1 MNPSAISA
9 EDALQIKDVHLPLSP
24 EIWPPAPGW
33 WILAVTVLVFLFW
46 VVSRLRRL
54 WRRNQLQKE
63 ILASL
68 HKIQQEY
75 SDEQIP
81 HFLAEV
87 SILLR
92 RVALM
97 KFPRQQVAALTGK
110 DWLSFLDQHGGDG
123 QYSNG
128 VGSVLAAGPYTR
140 YSEVDKDA
148 LLLLTRKWIKRNTR

>member
-1 MNPSAISA
+1 MNQSPIRA
-9 EDALQIKDVHLPLSP
+9 EEALQIKDIHLPLSP
-24 EIWPPAPGW
+24 EMWPPAPGW
-33 WILAVTVLVFLFW
+33 WLLAVIVLFFLFW
-46 VVSRLRRL
+46 IISRLRRL
-54 WRRNQLQKE
+54 WRRKQLQKE

-68 HKIQQEY
+68 NELQREY

-97 KFPRQQVAALTGK
+97 KFPRRQVAALTGK

-128 VGSVLAAGPYTR
+128 VGSVLAAGPYSR
-140 YSEVDKDA
+140 RSEVDKDA
-148 LLLLTRKWIKRNTR
+148 LLLLTRKWIKRNTC

>member
-1 MNPSAISA
+1 MNPSAIHA
-9 EDALQIKDVHLPLSP
+9 EDAVQIRDVHLPLSP

-33 WILAVTVLVFLFW
+33 WALAVIAIILLFW
-46 VVSRLRRL
+46 TISRLRRL
-54 WRRNQLQKE
+54 RRRNKLQKE

-68 HKIQQEY
+68 NELQRQY

-110 DWLSFLDQHGGDG
+110 EWLSFLDQHGGDG

-140 YSEVDKDA
+140 HSEVDQNA
-148 LLLLTRKWIKRNTR
+148 LLSLTRKWIKRNTR

>member
-1 MNPSAISA
+1 MNPSVIGT
-9 EDALQIKDVHLPLSP
+9 EDALQIRDVHLPVSP

-33 WILAVTVLVFLFW
+33 WLLAVTVLVLLLW
-46 VVSRLRRL
+46 ITIRLLRL
-54 WRRNQLQKE
+54 WRRRRLQKE

-68 HKIQQEY
+68 DKLQREY

-110 DWLSFLDQHGGDG
+110 GWLSFLDQHGGDG
-123 QYSNG
+123 EYSNG
-128 VGSVLAAGPYTR
+128 VGSVLAAGPYAR
-140 YSEVDKDA
+140 HCEVDKNA